1 MARGGPVKRTH
12 TVSVRLTPEE
22 RAAWDELRAAAGR
35 RELGAWV
42 RDVVN
47 DVVAGHGAAGAAGQ
61 ATGREGVSRGTP
73 PMSPARA
80 VPGGPRVVPEVNH
93 DAYRQLVGVAG
104 NLNQV
109 ARRLNAGG
117 QLADG
122 ELSAVLVA
130 VRAEA
135 RGVQGRGARR

>member
-47 DVVAGHGAAGAAGQ
+47 DVVAGHGAAGQAAGGE
-61 ATGREGVSRGTP
+61 AGTRAP
-73 PMSPARA
+73 PVVPVRA
-80 VPGGPRVVPEVNH
+80 VPGGPRVVAEVNR

-117 QLADG
+117 QLAEG

-130 VRAEA
+130 VRAAA
-135 RGVQGRGARR
+135 RGVQGR

>member
-1 MARGGPVKRTH
+1 MARGGLVKRTH

-47 DVVAGHGAAGAAGQ
+47 DVVAGHGAAGAAEAAGQ
-61 ATGREGVSRGTP
+61 AAGGEAGTRASP
-73 PMSPARA
+73 PPPSAGRA
-80 VPGGPRVVPEVNH
+80 VPGGPRVVAEVNR

-109 ARRLNAGG
+109 ARRLNAGD
-117 QLADG
+117 QLAEG

-130 VRAEA
+130 VRAAA
-135 RGVQGRGARR
+135 RGVQGR

>member
-12 TVSVRLTPEE
+12 TVSVRLTPDE
-22 RAAWDELRAAAGR
+22 RAGWDELRTAAGR

-47 DVVAGHGAAGAAGQ
+47 DVVAGAAEAAGDEAGTREV
-61 ATGREGVSRGTP
+61 TGVPRGTP
-73 PMSPARA
+73 VRA
-80 VPGGPRVVPEVNH
+80 VPGGPRIVPEVNR

-117 QLADG
+117 QLAEG

-130 VRAEA
+130 VRAAA
-135 RGVQGRGARR
+135 RGVQGR